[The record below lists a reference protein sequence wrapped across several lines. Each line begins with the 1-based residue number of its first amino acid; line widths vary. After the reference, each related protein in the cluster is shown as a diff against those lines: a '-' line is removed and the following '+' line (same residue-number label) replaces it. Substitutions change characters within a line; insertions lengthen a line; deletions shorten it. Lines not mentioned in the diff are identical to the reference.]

1 MTTTVP
7 GVITAGLSLVHI
19 RHTSLVTGGFRPQ
32 RTVRVYASATTR
44 RPVVSTEQQPPT
56 NVSINGRFVNS
67 SKAET
72 NTEHKAESESDSESH
87 RLGLKDYFEQSK
99 ELVRSSDGGPPRWFT
114 PLDCGSR
121 LENSPLLLF
130 LPGIDG
136 VGLGLIL
143 QHQRLGEIFDVW
155 CLHIPVTDQT
165 PFTGLVKLVEKTVR
179 SENRRSP
186 KRPIYLVGESTGG
199 CLALAV
205 AANNPNI
212 DLVLV
217 LANPATCFSK
227 SQLHPLL
234 PLLEVMPE
242 QLRISMPYM
251 LSLMTGIPSS
261 MVMTTVEKGLP
272 VQQTLGEILENVI
285 ALTSYVSVLTDS
297 LSVEM
302 LLWKLKMLKSASAYA
317 NSRLHAIRAQ
327 TLLLSSGRDQ
337 LLPSQD
343 EGERLCKM
351 LPNCEIRKFNE
362 SGHALFLVGC
372 SLSLY
377 IYICVCVCVCICL
390 GAIFMKL
397 MRLLMCQL
405 NIDRD

>member
-1 MTTTVP
+1 MCVYLYCMHVVFIYTAYKY
-7 GVITAGLSLVHI
+7 VIGLIHSGITYYMFPASYSL
-19 RHTSLVTGGFRPQ
+19 SC
-32 RTVRVYASATTR
+32 S
-44 RPVVSTEQQPPT
+44 
-56 NVSINGRFVNS
+56 
-67 SKAET
+67 
-72 NTEHKAESESDSESH
+72 
-87 RLGLKDYFEQSK
+87 
-99 ELVRSSDGGPPRWFT
+99 
-114 PLDCGSR
+114 
-121 LENSPLLLF
+121 F
-130 LPGIDG
+130 LPTLNSVGIDG

-362 SGHALFLVGC
+362 SGHALFLEEAFDLVTVIKGA
-372 SLSLY
+372 SFYRRGRYLDYVSDYLPPSPHEFKK
-377 IYICVCVCVCICL
+377 IYEPV
-390 GAIFMKL
+390 
-397 MRLLMCQL
+397 R
-405 NIDRD
+405 